1 MPTMKTTDDIAAGT
15 PFAHPA
21 EEALAELF
29 DRHGIRWR
37 YEPHVF
43 EIRRDRDGRTLQAF
57 RPDFFLPDL
66 DIYVECTM
74 MKQSLTNRKN
84 QKARNAEAQHGIV
97 VCLLYRRDL
106 ERLSARHGLRL
117 DEVA

>member
-1 MPTMKTTDDIAAGT
+1 MLTSTTEWS
-15 PFAHPA
+15 PFA
-21 EEALAELF
+21 
-29 DRHGIRWR
+29 DRRGFTRQ
-37 YEPHVF
+37 VL
-43 EIRRDRDGRTLQAF
+43 G
-57 RPDFFLPDL
+57 
-66 DIYVECTM
+66 IYVECTT

-117 DEVA
+117 DKAA